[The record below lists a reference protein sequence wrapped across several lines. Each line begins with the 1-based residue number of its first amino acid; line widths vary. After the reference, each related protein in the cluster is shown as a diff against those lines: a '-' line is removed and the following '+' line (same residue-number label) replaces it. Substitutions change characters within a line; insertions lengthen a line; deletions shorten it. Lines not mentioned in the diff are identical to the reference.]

1 MGLLGFQPNLPVVSL
16 LLAFNYI
23 CRTRAGGC
31 PVQSSALLV
40 SPISENNK
48 FSIKSNIWLF
58 SFWWRLPIRPLKL
71 RFRPGA
77 CLRRRG
83 QLNLIPIQK
92 NNLTSLSRLAV
103 RVYCL
108 RLAALLAYFFELV
121 LQRFS
126 GRLKAFRRHL
136 EYLLFSDSL
145 ENQAAVLWCSHKIVT
160 LWSQRNRHDTT

>member
-1 MGLLGFQPNLPVVSL
+1 MHYALKQLSL
-16 LLAFNYI
+16 DY
-23 CRTRAGGC
+23 
-31 PVQSSALLV
+31 SS
-40 SPISENNK
+40 EYQ
-48 FSIKSNIWLF
+48 
-58 SFWWRLPIRPLKL
+58 
-71 RFRPGA
+71 
-77 CLRRRG
+77 CLRNNNLSDG
-83 QLNLIPIQK
+83 LSLIPIQK

-145 ENQAAVLWCSHKIVT
+145 ENQAAVL
-160 LWSQRNRHDTT
+160 

>member
-1 MGLLGFQPNLPVVSL
+1 MATTYPATKAALQ
-16 LLAFNYI
+16 
-23 CRTRAGGC
+23 AG
-31 PVQSSALLV
+31 
-40 SPISENNK
+40 
-48 FSIKSNIWLF
+48 
-58 SFWWRLPIRPLKL
+58 RLPAQARPIE
-71 RFRPGA
+71 F
-77 CLRRRG
+77 
-83 QLNLIPIQK
+83 IPIQK

-145 ENQAAVLWCSHKIVT
+145 ENQAAVL
-160 LWSQRNRHDTT
+160 